1 MTQEQ
6 KRTELFHAIATALEI
21 GGERVKPEAV
31 LLELGPWDSLAVMT
45 MVVAIDEI
53 YGRVVHGRALS
64 ECVKVEDVVR
74 IAEKE

>member
-6 KRTELFHAIATALEI
+6 KRDELYKAIATSLEI

-45 MVVAIDEI
+45 MVVAVDEI

-64 ECVKVEDVVR
+64 ECVTVADVVR
-74 IAEKE
+74 VAEGA